1 MKFSWLL
8 SSLLLCPNEVTAFV
22 PRTTFQPQAR
32 TSLWVATNPATSTNA
47 DLGLEHPPI
56 SPFGKGQSTTKAD
69 RQLLG
74 GKGANLAEMTSIGLA
89 VPPGFTLSTECCA
102 RYCSDWNK
110 ELPDV
115 LWEQVKANLKTVE
128 KEMNAEFGSPSNPLL
143 LSVRSGAAIS
153 MPGKKFN
160 GGNKYIGHSF

>member
-22 PRTTFQPQAR
+22 SRVTFQPQAR
-32 TSLWVATNPATSTNA
+32 TSLWVATEPTTSTSA
-47 DLGLEHPPI
+47 DLNLEHPPI